1 MNNILKKL
9 DNGLEFLNTNK
20 YFTGIMMILLNI
32 GSRYVAMDLS
42 ETQQRILSSVWVR
55 RALVFT
61 IVFIATRDI
70 KVSLLLTLMFVILI
84 SGLFNGKSR
93 YCILPKSYLENFN
106 QTEQL
111 VQNIPFPKH
120 PKKIFTCLGFN
131 RSTIMDRYI
140 AKNLEQGTSL
150 ILAQHG
156 GNYFQQKILYDSEYE
171 PKISDQYLTWG
182 NIGKKKTQNQ
192 LEL

>member
-9 DNGLEFLNTNK
+9 DNALEFLNTNK

-93 YCILPKSYLENFN
+93 YCILPKSYLELDKNDDG
-106 QTEQL
+106 EISPEEIKAAYEKL
-111 VQNIPFPKH
+111 VKAGKLQ
-120 PKKIFTCLGFN
+120 
-131 RSTIMDRYI
+131 
-140 AKNLEQGTSL
+140 
-150 ILAQHG
+150 
-156 GNYFQQKILYDSEYE
+156 
-171 PKISDQYLTWG
+171 ISDIKL
-182 NIGKKKTQNQ
+182 
-192 LEL
+192 

>member
-93 YCILPKSYLENFN
+93 YCILPKSYLELDTDNDG
-106 QTEQL
+106 EISPEEIKMAYEKL
-111 VQNIPFPKH
+111 VKAG
-120 PKKIFTCLGFN
+120 KI
-131 RSTIMDRYI
+131 
-140 AKNLEQGTSL
+140 Q
-150 ILAQHG
+150 
-156 GNYFQQKILYDSEYE
+156 
-171 PKISDQYLTWG
+171 ISDIKL
-182 NIGKKKTQNQ
+182 
-192 LEL
+192 

>member
-93 YCILPKSYLENFN
+93 YCILPKSYLELDTDNDG
-106 QTEQL
+106 EISPEEIKAAYEKL
-111 VQNIPFPKH
+111 VKAGKLQ
-120 PKKIFTCLGFN
+120 
-131 RSTIMDRYI
+131 
-140 AKNLEQGTSL
+140 
-150 ILAQHG
+150 
-156 GNYFQQKILYDSEYE
+156 
-171 PKISDQYLTWG
+171 ISDIKL
-182 NIGKKKTQNQ
+182 
-192 LEL
+192 

>member
-93 YCILPKSYLENFN
+93 YCILPKSYLELDKDNDG
-106 QTEQL
+106 EISPEEIKMAYEKL
-111 VQNIPFPKH
+111 VKAG
-120 PKKIFTCLGFN
+120 KI
-131 RSTIMDRYI
+131 
-140 AKNLEQGTSL
+140 Q
-150 ILAQHG
+150 
-156 GNYFQQKILYDSEYE
+156 
-171 PKISDQYLTWG
+171 ISDIKL
-182 NIGKKKTQNQ
+182 
-192 LEL
+192 

>member
-9 DNGLEFLNTNK
+9 DNALEFLNTNK

-93 YCILPKSYLENFN
+93 YCILPKSYLELDTDNDG
-106 QTEQL
+106 EISPEEIKAAYEKL
-111 VQNIPFPKH
+111 VKAGKLQ
-120 PKKIFTCLGFN
+120 
-131 RSTIMDRYI
+131 
-140 AKNLEQGTSL
+140 
-150 ILAQHG
+150 
-156 GNYFQQKILYDSEYE
+156 
-171 PKISDQYLTWG
+171 ISDIKL
-182 NIGKKKTQNQ
+182 
-192 LEL
+192 

>member
-93 YCILPKSYLENFN
+93 YCILPKSYLELDKDNDG
-106 QTEQL
+106 EISPEEIKAAYEKL
-111 VQNIPFPKH
+111 VKAGKLQ
-120 PKKIFTCLGFN
+120 
-131 RSTIMDRYI
+131 
-140 AKNLEQGTSL
+140 
-150 ILAQHG
+150 
-156 GNYFQQKILYDSEYE
+156 
-171 PKISDQYLTWG
+171 ISDIKL
-182 NIGKKKTQNQ
+182 
-192 LEL
+192 

>member
-93 YCILPKSYLENFN
+93 YCILPKSYLELDKDNDG
-106 QTEQL
+106 EISPEEIKAAYEKL
-111 VQNIPFPKH
+111 VKAG
-120 PKKIFTCLGFN
+120 KI
-131 RSTIMDRYI
+131 
-140 AKNLEQGTSL
+140 Q
-150 ILAQHG
+150 
-156 GNYFQQKILYDSEYE
+156 
-171 PKISDQYLTWG
+171 ISDIKL
-182 NIGKKKTQNQ
+182 
-192 LEL
+192 

>member
-93 YCILPKSYLENFN
+93 YCILPKSYLELDRDNDG
-106 QTEQL
+106 EISPEEIKAAYEKL
-111 VQNIPFPKH
+111 VKAG
-120 PKKIFTCLGFN
+120 KI
-131 RSTIMDRYI
+131 
-140 AKNLEQGTSL
+140 Q
-150 ILAQHG
+150 
-156 GNYFQQKILYDSEYE
+156 
-171 PKISDQYLTWG
+171 ISDIKL
-182 NIGKKKTQNQ
+182 
-192 LEL
+192 

>member
-42 ETQQRILSSVWVR
+42 ETQQRILGDVWVR

-93 YCILPKSYLENFN
+93 YCILPKSYLELDKDNDG
-106 QTEQL
+106 EISPEEIKAAYEKL
-111 VQNIPFPKH
+111 VKAGKLQ
-120 PKKIFTCLGFN
+120 
-131 RSTIMDRYI
+131 
-140 AKNLEQGTSL
+140 
-150 ILAQHG
+150 
-156 GNYFQQKILYDSEYE
+156 
-171 PKISDQYLTWG
+171 ISDIKL
-182 NIGKKKTQNQ
+182 
-192 LEL
+192 

>member
-93 YCILPKSYLENFN
+93 YCILPKSYLELDTDNDG
-106 QTEQL
+106 EISPEEIKAAYEKL
-111 VQNIPFPKH
+111 VKAG
-120 PKKIFTCLGFN
+120 KI
-131 RSTIMDRYI
+131 
-140 AKNLEQGTSL
+140 Q
-150 ILAQHG
+150 
-156 GNYFQQKILYDSEYE
+156 
-171 PKISDQYLTWG
+171 ISDIKL
-182 NIGKKKTQNQ
+182 
-192 LEL
+192 

>member
-9 DNGLEFLNTNK
+9 DSGLEFLNTNK

-93 YCILPKSYLENFN
+93 YCILPKSYLELDTDNDG
-106 QTEQL
+106 EISPEEIKAAYEKL
-111 VQNIPFPKH
+111 VKAG
-120 PKKIFTCLGFN
+120 KI
-131 RSTIMDRYI
+131 
-140 AKNLEQGTSL
+140 Q
-150 ILAQHG
+150 
-156 GNYFQQKILYDSEYE
+156 
-171 PKISDQYLTWG
+171 ISDIKL
-182 NIGKKKTQNQ
+182 
-192 LEL
+192 

>member
-93 YCILPKSYLENFN
+93 YCILPKSYLELDTDNDG
-106 QTEQL
+106 EISPEEIKAAYEKLVKAGKIQL
-111 VQNIPFPKH
+111 
-120 PKKIFTCLGFN
+120 
-131 RSTIMDRYI
+131 
-140 AKNLEQGTSL
+140 
-150 ILAQHG
+150 
-156 GNYFQQKILYDSEYE
+156 
-171 PKISDQYLTWG
+171 SDIKL
-182 NIGKKKTQNQ
+182 
-192 LEL
+192 